1 MDKKNIFART
11 IYQSVASPEKRFESP
26 FDVAEAIKKGEAPL
40 GDYIT
45 ILEFCEVE
53 E

>member
-1 MDKKNIFART
+1 MDQINIFART
-11 IYQSVASPEKRFESP
+11 VYRSVSDSEKRFFSP
-26 FDVAEAIKKGEAPL
+26 LEVYEAIKNGTAPL